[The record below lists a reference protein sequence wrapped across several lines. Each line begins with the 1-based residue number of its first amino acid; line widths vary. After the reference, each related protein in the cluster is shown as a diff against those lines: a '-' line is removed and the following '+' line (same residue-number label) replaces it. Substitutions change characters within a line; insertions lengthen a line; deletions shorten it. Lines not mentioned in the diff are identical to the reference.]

1 MNPVVSVI
9 IPVYNVQD
17 YIEQCLASVLN
28 QTYRELEVIMINDGS
43 TDNSGILAKK
53 IADSDVRCILIT
65 QKNGGL
71 SNARNNG
78 LARATGKYVYFLDS
92 DDWIENNT
100 FEILVNSAVEKK
112 RMLQVD
118 YGLLS
123 GLDSLE
129 KDLLISPCWS
139 WNKLYKRS
147 FLVDNKLKFIDGLNY
162 EDVPFTTTL
171 SLTNPR
177 IFYIP
182 DYLLNYRKARA
193 CLVYTS
199 PSPRDTRSSRMPSA
213 A

>member
-1 MNPVVSVI
+1 
-9 IPVYNVQD
+9 
-17 YIEQCLASVLN
+17 
-28 QTYRELEVIMINDGS
+28 
-43 TDNSGILAKK
+43 
-53 IADSDVRCILIT
+53 
-65 QKNGGL
+65 
-71 SNARNNG
+71 
-78 LARATGKYVYFLDS
+78 
-92 DDWIENNT
+92 
-100 FEILVNSAVEKK
+100 
-112 RMLQVD
+112 MLQVD

-193 CLVYTS
+193 ESISNSISIKSLDLLGS
-199 PSPRDTRSSRMPSA
+199 EKSFLKS
-213 A
+213 